1 MKETSF
7 MNFRRPG
14 VVLWSLL
21 PLAGILLLT
30 VLWWTLVYAGSS
42 SADSPLDFALGVLA
56 CAVAFLLGLIGLW
69 HGWRFRR
76 SIDAPV
82 ERMHATLE
90 AIADGDLEARVR
102 WNGGG
107 ELAALAN
114 ALDRLLD
121 ERVVSLDRA
130 TRDNEDLNTSV
141 VGIMQAVGT
150 IAATKDLGV
159 RVPVTEDVTGAI
171 ADALNLL
178 TEEMSRVLDNVGR
191 LADDVAHAVD
201 ALRGQSD
208 RAITA
213 GAREQKEVAL
223 AAGEL
228 STAAQALV
236 DVAQSARQVDH
247 FAVQALAE
255 TGEAVRVV
263 GATIEGIVQSRE
275 QIRRTEKR
283 IKRLGERSQ
292 EIGQVVAHDPGDSRA
307 YRHPRAQRIDE
318 GCRRGRGGRRLCRSR
333 RRGQAAVRFGARV
346 GRTDRP
352 ARYGDP
358 ERSQRYGTND
368 ERSHHRSGGDHAHG
382 RRGEPGDA
390 AHARRHRFAGRTR
403 APDRGDFGGAGA
415 QEFGAADARRHHCRS
430 ERRNGATVA
439 GAIDRNAPAGR
450 LRPFAGRGSAGVP
463 HRVTMTMAQR

>member
-292 EIGQVVAHDPGDSRA
+292 EIGQVVGMIQAIAERTGILALNASMKAVAAGEAGAGFAEVADEVKRLSGSARESAERIARLVTAIQNEANDTARTMNEAITEVVAITRMADEASQAMQRTHDGTGSLVGHVRRIAATSEEQARKSSALQTRA
-307 YRHPRAQRIDE
+307 DIIVEASAETARQLRAQSIE
-318 GCRRGRGGRRLCRSR
+318 TRRLVGYARSLVEE
-333 RRGQAAVRFGARV
+333 VRVF
-346 GRTDRP
+346 RTASR
-352 ARYGDP
+352 
-358 ERSQRYGTND
+358 
-368 ERSHHRSGGDHAHG
+368 
-382 RRGEPGDA
+382 
-390 AHARRHRFAGRTR
+390 
-403 APDRGDFGGAGA
+403 
-415 QEFGAADARRHHCRS
+415 
-430 ERRNGATVA
+430 
-439 GAIDRNAPAGR
+439 
-450 LRPFAGRGSAGVP
+450 
-463 HRVTMTMAQR
+463 